1 LLLLLRLWA
10 CGTLSTSDAAA
21 SHQRDIESATCAY
34 RQRAAGGQPW
44 DFVVKFEVVGLAFRQ
59 LEPGDV
65 CLRKLHGVGPGA
77 LASGN
82 WEAYGKHARDYP

>member
-1 LLLLLRLWA
+1 VTPLLRTNAILNQPRA
-10 CGTLSTSDAAA
+10 LTA
-21 SHQRDIESATCAY
+21 SAQPEAK
-34 RQRAAGGQPW
+34 PW